1 MANKPQP
8 HKAEYADFSKSFWA
22 KSFLLV
28 FVFCSHFHQAKP
40 EKRFFCLSDNFFEV
54 QKNTFYRS
62 KQLSPNKLL
71 FYLKK
76 FNIKTV
82 INLRGENKNKKWWG
96 QEAETIRKHG
106 AKLHNIA
113 MNANQFPKKQNLLTL
128 LDLYKKAPHPILVH
142 CNGGADRTGEA
153 AALWVLDQQ
162 NKRKKDALKQLTFKY
177 GHIRSKT
184 PAKRK

>member
-1 MANKPQP
+1 
-8 HKAEYADFSKSFWA
+8 
-22 KSFLLV
+22 
-28 FVFCSHFHQAKP
+28 
-40 EKRFFCLSDNFFEV
+40 
-54 QKNTFYRS
+54 
-62 KQLSPNKLL
+62 
-71 FYLKK
+71 
-76 FNIKTV
+76 
-82 INLRGENKNKKWWG
+82 
-96 QEAETIRKHG
+96 
-106 AKLHNIA
+106 

-184 PAKRK
+184 PAKRKFIKMWQGRKWAQNIYKTP